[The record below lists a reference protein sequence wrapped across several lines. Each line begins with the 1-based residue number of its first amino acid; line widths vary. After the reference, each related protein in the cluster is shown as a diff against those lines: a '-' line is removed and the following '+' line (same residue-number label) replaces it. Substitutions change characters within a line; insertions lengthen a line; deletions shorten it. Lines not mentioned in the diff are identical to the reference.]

1 MNKKNQ
7 PSFLGYLHSFRGFAI
22 LNIIFIH
29 AFAYAL
35 FQYNNNSFDLK
46 DPFYISNELLFHNS
60 TIYFAVIS
68 GILFSVVLK
77 SKGYKRFY
85 SSKLKNVLLPY
96 LFLTLLFSIF
106 NPIFNPPIFK
116 PFALQPD
123 FIAYLNAAFNNFIFG
138 TAQFPYWYIPILI
151 FLYLVTPILDYL
163 MNIKKWGTLLM
174 LVIIA
179 LPLAISRVEV

>member
-7 PSFLGYLHSFRGFAI
+7 ASFLGYLHSFRGFAI
-22 LNIIFIH
+22 INIVFIH
-29 AFAYAL
+29 AFGYAL
-35 FQYNNNSFDLK
+35 FLSNNNSFDTK
-46 DPFYISNELLFHNS
+46 DPISIANGLLFHNS

-106 NPIFNPPIFK
+106 NSIFEPPILK

-123 FIAYLNAAFNNFIFG
+123 FVSYLIAALNNIRNRTVYFLVYTRLNIFIPSNTSFGLFNE
-138 TAQFPYWYIPILI
+138 Y
-151 FLYLVTPILDYL
+151 
-163 MNIKKWGTLLM
+163 
-174 LVIIA
+174 
-179 LPLAISRVEV
+179 